1 MTTITMTKRG
11 SVTIPPNFRR
21 RLGVSRLPNPLFIVE
36 ERDGGLFL
44 QPATAIPLRELS
56 RGQLQEWIKED
67 EAGLT
72 ALRATAGK
80 KIR

>member
-11 SVTIPPNFRR
+11 SVTIPPAFRR

-44 QPATAIPLRELS
+44 QPATAVPVRELS
-56 RGQLQEWIKED
+56 RGQLQEWIADD
-67 EAGLT
+67 EAGMA
-72 ALRATAGK
+72 ALRAKTGK
-80 KIR
+80 KPR